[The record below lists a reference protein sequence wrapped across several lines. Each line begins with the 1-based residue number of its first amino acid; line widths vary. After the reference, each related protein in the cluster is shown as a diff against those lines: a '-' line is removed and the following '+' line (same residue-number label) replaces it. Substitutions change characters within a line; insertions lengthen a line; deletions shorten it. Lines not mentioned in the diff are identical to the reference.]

1 MAYQISISALHSACR
16 KAVHEELER
25 QVGLQDNVCWVKISF
40 DRDEW
45 CSFTFG
51 KDASLI
57 IDGEPVE
64 FVD

>member
-1 MAYQISISALHSACR
+1 MAYQISISALQHACR
-16 KAVHEELER
+16 KALHEDLER
-25 QVGLQDNVCWVKISF
+25 QVGLKYDTWVKISF
-40 DRDEW
+40 DRDAW

-51 KDASLI
+51 EDSSII